1 MEDRNPAIS
10 RPGTAGPAATESERE
25 RAWADFVLAK
35 RDPGVAPPVF
45 DSWLRSRDVFHVDP
59 ALERSPIVLP
69 EDEWRRRSERL
80 EALRVSVP
88 LLEQFG
94 DELRETQDIL
104 ALCDAEGYVLSTTG
118 HPRVIEETAEMNL
131 RVGGSWNEQAAGTNG
146 IGTALA
152 EGRAVQVIGAEHYV
166 HAWQRW
172 VCTGAPIRHPV
183 TGETLA
189 VIDVTGYRE
198 RVQAHTLLAVRAT
211 AALIEQRLLLEFT
224 LDEKLL
230 CDRLFARANRMPADA
245 MLAVDRRGRVVQLNA
260 VAERLLAARRDSL
273 GRALG
278 DELKPVL
285 TGALERGEGHPEGY
299 EETITSRALGGQVRI
314 VTLPVVRN
322 RHPIGAI
329 VVLPL
334 GEPGRPRPD
343 RSQRI
348 HAENLALREEVDKAS
363 MFEEIVGTSAPLRA
377 ALARVSRVGPTDST
391 VLITGETGTG
401 KELIA
406 RAIHKRSPRSSR
418 AFVSVNCAAIPPAL
432 IASEL
437 FGHEKGAF
445 TGALQRRLGRFE
457 LADGGTIFLDEIGD
471 LPSDTQ
477 LALLR
482 VLQEREFERVGGTRS
497 IRVDV
502 RVIAATNRD
511 LNAAMA
517 GGSFRSDLFY
527 RLNVFPIEMP
537 PLRERQEDV
546 PLLVAYFVDRYARK
560 AGKTIGNIDKRTLDI
575 LQCYGWP
582 GNIREL
588 QNVIE
593 RSVIVCETETLAID
607 ESWLRRES
615 LAAQRPVQPLAEEL
629 VAHERQMIEAAL
641 AASRGRVS
649 GPSGAAAKLGIPGS
663 TLESKIKAL
672 GIRKERFKGS

>member
-1 MEDRNPAIS
+1 MEEKAPAILH
-10 RPGTAGPAATESERE
+10 PGAAGPVVTESARE
-25 RAWADFVLAK
+25 RAWTDFVLSR
-35 RDPGVAPPVF
+35 RDPDVAPLVL
-45 DSWLRSRDVFHVDP
+45 DSWLRSRDVLHVDP
-59 ALERSPIVLP
+59 ALKRSPIVLP
-69 EDEWRRRSERL
+69 EEEWRQRGERL

-88 LLEQFG
+88 ILERLG
-94 DELRETQDIL
+94 DGLRGTQHML
-104 ALCDAEGYVLSTTG
+104 ALCDADGYVLSTAG
-118 HPRVIEETAEMNL
+118 HPRVIEELAEINL
-131 RVGGSWNEQAAGTNG
+131 RAGGSWNEQAAGTNG

-152 EGRAVQVIGAEHYV
+152 EGRTVQVIGAEHYV
-166 HAWQRW
+166 QAWQRW

-183 TGETLA
+183 SGEILA

-198 RVQAHTLLAVRAT
+198 EVQAHTFLAVSAT

-224 LDEKLL
+224 LEEKVL
-230 CDRLFARANRMPADA
+230 CDSLFARANRMPADA

-260 VAERLLAARRDSL
+260 AAERLLTARPSSARQ
-273 GRALG
+273 ALC
-278 DELKPVL
+278 DELQPVL
-285 TGALERGEGHPEGY
+285 RGAFEHGDGRPEGY
-299 EETITSRALGGQVRI
+299 EEIVSSRALGSRLRI
-314 VTLPVVRN
+314 VTLPVFRN
-322 RHPIGAI
+322 GHPIGAI
-329 VVLPL
+329 VVVPL
-334 GEPGRPRPD
+334 GEPGRTRSD
-343 RSQRI
+343 RSHRV
-348 HAENLALREEVDKAS
+348 HEENLALREEVDKAS
-363 MFEEIVGTSAPLRA
+363 MFEEIVGTAAPLRA
-377 ALARVSRVGPTDST
+377 TLARVSRVGPTDST

-406 RAIHKRSPRSSR
+406 RAIHKRSTRSSR

-517 GGSFRSDLFY
+517 GGAFRSDLFY

-560 AGKTIGNIDKRTLDI
+560 AGKIIRNLDGSTLEI
-575 LQCYGWP
+575 LQSYAWP
-582 GNIREL
+582 GNVREL

-593 RSVIVCETETLAID
+593 RSVIVCETETLSVD

-615 LAAQRPVQPLAEEL
+615 HKAQLPVHPLAEEL
-629 VAHERQMIEAAL
+629 VARERQMIEAAL
-641 AASRGRVS
+641 AGSKGRVS

-663 TLESKIKAL
+663 TLESKIKTL
-672 GIRKERFKGS
+672 GIRKDRFKGS

>member
-1 MEDRNPAIS
+1 MV
-10 RPGTAGPAATESERE
+10 TESARE
-25 RAWADFVLAK
+25 RAWADFILCR
-35 RDPGVAPPVF
+35 RDPDVAPLVL
-45 DSWLRSRDVFHVDP
+45 DSWLRSRDAFHVDP
-59 ALERSPIVLP
+59 ALKRSPILLP
-69 EDEWRRRSERL
+69 EEEWRQRGEQL
-80 EALRVSVP
+80 EALRVSSPV
-88 LLEQFG
+88 LERLADGLHESQHM
-94 DELRETQDIL
+94 L
-104 ALCDAEGYVLSTTG
+104 ALCDADGYVLSTAG
-118 HPRVIEETAEMNL
+118 HPRVIEELAEINL
-131 RVGGSWNEQAAGTNG
+131 RAGGNWNEQAAGTNG

-152 EGRAVQVIGAEHYV
+152 EGRTVQVIGAEHYV
-166 HAWQRW
+166 QTWQRW

-183 TGETLA
+183 SGEILA

-198 RVQAHTLLAVRAT
+198 GVQAHTFLAVSAT

-224 LDEKLL
+224 LEEKVL
-230 CDRLFARANRMPADA
+230 CDSLFARANRMPADA

-260 VAERLLAARRDSL
+260 AAERLLTARPGS
-273 GRALG
+273 GGQALC

-285 TGALERGEGHPEGY
+285 KGAFEHGDGRPEGY
-299 EETITSRALGGQVRI
+299 EEIVSSRSRGIQLRI
-314 VTLPVVRN
+314 VTLPVFRN

-334 GEPGRPRPD
+334 GEPGRTRSD
-343 RSQRI
+343 RSHRM
-348 HAENLALREEVDKAS
+348 HEENLALREEVAEAS
-363 MFEEIVGTSAPLRA
+363 MFEEIVGTAAPLRA
-377 ALARVSRVGPTDST
+377 ALARVSRVGSTDST

-406 RAIHKRSPRSSR
+406 RAIHKRSTRSSR

-477 LALLR
+477 IALLR

-517 GGSFRSDLFY
+517 GGAFRSDLFY

-537 PLRERQEDV
+537 PLRERQEDI

-560 AGKTIGNIDKRTLDI
+560 AGKTIQNLDGRTLEI
-575 LQCYGWP
+575 LQSYAWP
-582 GNIREL
+582 GNVREL

-593 RSVIVCETETLAID
+593 RSVIVCETETFTID

-615 LAAQRPVQPLAEEL
+615 HKAQLPVQPLAEEL
-629 VAHERQMIEAAL
+629 VARERQLIEAAL
-641 AASRGRVS
+641 GDTKGRVS

-672 GIRKERFKGS
+672 GIRKDRFKGS